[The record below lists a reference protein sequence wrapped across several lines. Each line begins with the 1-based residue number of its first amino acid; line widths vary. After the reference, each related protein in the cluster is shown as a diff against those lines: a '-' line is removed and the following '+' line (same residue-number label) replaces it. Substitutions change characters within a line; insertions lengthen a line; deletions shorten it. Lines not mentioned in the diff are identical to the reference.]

1 MSCINTKNGSK
12 TKKSFE
18 NLESLFKF
26 GDSFK
31 PEVLNQKVSR
41 MVLSVH
47 KKCSRLA
54 VLGELG
60 RYPVLVPALKLCLK
74 YQYQI
79 EKSNKSTLI
88 FKALSDMKNIQFDN
102 WYTKVEKIKSLLKIP
117 NLYGNANKVGSIIE
131 KNIKSKFERFFLDE
145 INLVRRGSDGL
156 DHNKLRFFK
165 TLKGSFKT
173 EPYIANILNRNQRA
187 WLSRFRTSSHHLRV
201 ETGRYTNPVTPLSER
216 VCLYCDGGLCDTEM
230 HAILVCPTM
239 NIKRHFFW
247 LE

>member
-1 MSCINTKNGSK
+1 MAVRKALLLFDSLIRPIFLYAVEFWLPFIM

-18 NLESLFKF
+18 SMENLFKF
-26 GDSFK
+26 WESFK

-41 MVLSVH
+41 LLLSVH
-47 KKCSRLA
+47 KKCSRIA

-60 RYPVLVPALKLCLK
+60 HYPVLVPALKLWLK

-88 FKALSDMKNIQFDN
+88 FKALSDMKKSQIEN
-102 WYTKVEKIKSLLKIP
+102 WYTKVEKMKLLLKIP
-117 NLYGNANKVGSIIE
+117 KLYGKPNKVGSIIE

-145 INLVRRGSDGL
+145 INFVRRGSDGL

-173 EPYIANILNRNQRA
+173 NPYLANIQNRNNA
-187 WLSRFRTSSHHLRV
+187 L
-201 ETGRYTNPVTPLSER
+201 G
-216 VCLYCDGGLCDTEM
+216 
-230 HAILVCPTM
+230 
-239 NIKRHFFW
+239 
-247 LE
+247 